1 MDNKIILITPPDKLF
16 NQNPS
21 CLLIYPNDLIRKET
35 QELLATLDGRQNIY
49 IYSPDKDH
57 EDVEWLLTV
66 AKMSDVVILDYDNS
80 PEHVR
85 VLASYIISLPQ
96 TYWLTSDD
104 WMQYNKLSAN
114 RIYSIDAIN
123 HLFGDSIETQ

>member
-1 MDNKIILITPPDKLF
+1 MDNKLILITPPDKLF

-21 CLLIYPNDLIRKET
+21 CLLIYPSDSIRKEA
-35 QELLATLDGRQNIY
+35 QDILARSESSQNIY
-49 IYSPDKDH
+49 IYSVDDEHKDI
-57 EDVEWLLTV
+57 DWLLTV
-66 AKMSDVVILDYDNS
+66 SKMSDLVIFDIDNS

-85 VLASYIISLPQ
+85 VLASYIVSLSN

-114 RIYSIDAIN
+114 RIYGLDAIE
-123 HLFGDSIETQ
+123 HLIGGTIET